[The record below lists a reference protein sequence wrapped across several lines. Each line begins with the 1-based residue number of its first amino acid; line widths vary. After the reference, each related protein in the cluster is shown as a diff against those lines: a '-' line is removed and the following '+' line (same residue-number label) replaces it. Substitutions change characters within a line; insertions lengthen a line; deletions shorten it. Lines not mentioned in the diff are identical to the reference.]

1 MDIEAI
7 KNGNVGIK
15 YNIEKDG
22 KEIVKDYSDGY
33 DNKLTVLENDTSLF
47 NQKLEKLK
55 NDSNRVI

>member
-7 KNGNVGIK
+7 KNRNVGIK

-55 NDSNRVI
+55 NDNNRAI